1 MKNKYLKIAGLSAL
15 VLLIFILT
23 ALSFR
28 GKDKSGG
35 SKGRAEEPTQYVC
48 SMHPQVIRDIPGDC
62 PICGMFLIELIAL
75 DDNKYDSSLT
85 DIVRPVNKSVLAAVR
100 TVKPEHMQLPVVIEA
115 SGIVNY
121 DPRRIQTVSARFGGV
136 IEKSFVRYQ
145 FQYIRKGDKIFEIFA
160 PNIYDDRWNY
170 VRLIQTYPDR
180 EDLTAEALEW
190 FRLIGL
196 SKGQIDT
203 LKKTIRPDYYFAVY
217 SPAEGYAVSLDFD
230 PKTFFSAGDETTS
243 ASGSLSEGSGG
254 VGLNDGIS
262 VETGD
267 PLFRLADVRALM
279 VELKVKTQEG
289 SLLRRGQKVTL
300 YDPLFPDRNLTGDI
314 DQVEPLKG
322 GIFQSVRIYTRD
334 EKRIFSPGRQV
345 QASIAIGGREG
356 LWVPASS
363 VVNLGTRRT
372 VMVRKENTFIPSEVA
387 TGVET
392 DGKIEILSGIDATSE
407 IAEKA
412 LLLIDSDGFI
422 TPGQGVNGEKI
433 LHQHSEQITVR

>member
-28 GKDKSGG
+28 GKEKSGG
-35 SKGRAEEPTQYVC
+35 SMGRTEEPTQYVC

-85 DIVRPVNKSVLAAVR
+85 DIVRPVNGSVLAAVR
-100 TVKPEHMQLPVVIEA
+100 TVVPEKMSLPVVVEA

-121 DPRRIQTVSARFGGV
+121 DPRKVQTVSARFGGV

-160 PNIYDDRWNY
+160 PNIFDDRWNY

-230 PKTFFSAGDETTS
+230 PVTFFPTGDETESTS
-243 ASGSLSEGSGG
+243 GGLSQGAGG
-254 VGLNDGIS
+254 VGLNDGLS
-262 VETGD
+262 VGTGD
-267 PLFRLADVRALM
+267 PLFRLADVRSLM

-289 SLLRRGQKVTL
+289 SLLKRGQKVTL
-300 YDPLFPDRNLTGDI
+300 TDPLFPDRNLAGSI
-314 DQVEPLKG
+314 DQVEPLNG
-322 GIFQSVRIYTRD
+322 GIFQSVRIYIRD

-345 QASIAIGGREG
+345 QASISCGDREG
-356 LWVPASS
+356 LWVPASA
-363 VVNLGTRRT
+363 VVNLGTQRT
-372 VMVRKENTFIPSEVA
+372 VMVRKDNKFIPVEVA
-387 TGVET
+387 TGVEKN
-392 DGKIEILSGIDATSE
+392 GRIEILSGIEETSE

-433 LHQHSEQITVR
+433 QHQHSEHITVR

>member
-1 MKNKYLKIAGLSAL
+1 MQHKYLKIAGLSAL

-28 GKDKSGG
+28 GQDKNSGA
-35 SKGRAEEPTQYVC
+35 KRHAEEATQYVC
-48 SMHPQVIRDIPGDC
+48 SMHPQVIRDGPGDC
-62 PICGMFLIELIAL
+62 PVCGMFLIELIAL

-85 DIVRPVNKSVLAAVR
+85 DIVRPVNESVLASVR
-100 TVKPEHMQLPVVIEA
+100 TVIPEKISLPLVIEA

-121 DPRRIQTVSARFGGV
+121 DPRKIQTISARFGGV

-196 SKGQIDT
+196 TKGQIDT
-203 LKKTIRPDYYFAVY
+203 LKKTIRPGYYFAVY
-217 SPAEGYAVSLDFD
+217 SPAEGYAVSLDFN
-230 PKTFFSAGDETTS
+230 PETFFSAGDEKE
-243 ASGSLSEGSGG
+243 SLSGGLSQGSGG
-254 VGLNDGIS
+254 VGLTDGKS

-267 PLFRLADVRALM
+267 PLFRLADVRALL
-279 VELKVKTQEG
+279 VELKVKTEEG
-289 SLLRRGQKVTL
+289 TLLRRGQTVTL
-300 YDPLFPDRNLTGDI
+300 SDPVFPDRHLTGVI
-314 DQVEPLKG
+314 DQLEPLNG
-322 GIFQSVRIYTRD
+322 GIFQSVRVYIRDD
-334 EKRIFSPGRQV
+334 EKILSPGRQV
-345 QASIAIGGREG
+345 QASIVIGERDG
-356 LWVPASS
+356 LWVPASA
-363 VVNLGTRRT
+363 VVNLGTRSA
-372 VMVRKENTFIPSEVA
+372 VMVRNNDKFIPVEVG
-387 TGVET
+387 TGVEA
-392 DGKIEILSGIDATSE
+392 DGKIEILWGIDATSE

-422 TPGQGVNGEKI
+422 SPGREVAGENEI
-433 LHQHSEQITVR
+433 HHNSE